1 MWKHAVDDEQGS
13 MEERAKRIERDYY
26 VSMVICFMITVP
38 FAILFIT
45 PYYINKMIVVGLN
58 DSEMGKMKLC
68 YWVAC
73 LFFVLAWMLQ
83 SCYPKENLHSLN
95 LKPHQ
100 DEKDQDSDEE
110 EEMYDEDGN
119 LISDSDDEFGDW
131 DAEETTA

>member
-73 LFFVLAWMLQ
+73 LFFVSLVHV
-83 SCYPKENLHSLN
+83 YPSSSH
-95 LKPHQ
+95 
-100 DEKDQDSDEE
+100 DI
-110 EEMYDEDGN
+110 
-119 LISDSDDEFGDW
+119 ISFPCCF
-131 DAEETTA
+131 